1 MTSARGQ
8 GAASNH
14 AARLLLALVA
24 ALALGAPQAACRHA
38 DPRPHEPLGAS
49 AEPLRS
55 AFNAD
60 AGKPRIVILA
70 APT

>member
-1 MTSARGQ
+1 MTVHRQRAALGWRTSFSA
-8 GAASNH
+8 
-14 AARLLLALVA
+14 LLLALAFVCA
-24 ALALGAPQAACRHA
+24 STPACNRA
-38 DPRPHEPLGAS
+38 EPRPHESLTGD